1 MNDTLYGKRDLAGVI
16 KDLAIGDNPGLP
28 GRPNIITVSFKR
40 VAGEVSKEGN
50 VMTEAKI
57 GVTL

>member
-1 MNDTLYGKRDLAGVI
+1 MNDTLYGERDLAGVI

-28 GRPNIITVSFKR
+28 GRPNAIIVSFKR
-40 VAGEVSKEGN
+40 VAEVRKEGN

>member
-1 MNDTLYGKRDLAGVI
+1 MNDTLYGKRDLEGVI
-16 KDLAIGDNPGLP
+16 KDLALGDNPGLP
-28 GRPNIITVSFKR
+28 GRPNIITVAFKR
-40 VAGEVSKEGN
+40 VSEVRKEGN